1 MEKGIITSS
10 TQERLMKLENEKA
23 ILEDKVE
30 YEQNHQIKP
39 LEKEQ
44 IVNFLKVYAKKNN
57 LITKQIK
64 TRSLI
69 ILF

>member
-1 MEKGIITSS
+1 MEKGIITNS

-30 YEQNHQIKP
+30 YEQNHQINP

-44 IVNFLKVYAKKNN
+44 IVNFLKYMQENS

-64 TRSLI
+64 TSFLI

>member
-1 MEKGIITSS
+1 MEKGIITNS

-44 IVNFLKVYAKKNN
+44 IVNFLKYMQENN

-64 TRSLI
+64 TSFLI

>member
-64 TRSLI
+64 TSSLI

>member
-1 MEKGIITSS
+1 MEKGIITNS

-30 YEQNHQIKP
+30 YEQNHQINP

-44 IVNFLKVYAKKNN
+44 IVNFLKYMQENS

-64 TRSLI
+64 TNFLI